1 MSLHTKKS
9 SLEQTSSLHNQIHD
23 INSKYLKKKMQKNPK
38 FPQEQLING
47 SIETHS
53 PAIYLNGS
61 TRHFEHECII
71 KLSKKDLV
79 LHQLNLMLNLDHSRL
94 ALFRKTQSLSRHKQ
108 GSQQGFLSTMFP
120 YSTLTENIFISWYL
134 IPSDQKQIGI

>member
-61 TRHFEHECII
+61 TRHFEHEYLI
-71 KLSKKDLV
+71 KLSKKRSCPPSV
-79 LHQLNLMLNLDHSRL
+79 ESN
-94 ALFRKTQSLSRHKQ
+94 AEFR
-108 GSQQGFLSTMFP
+108 SQQVSLIQKNSEPKQTQTGFSTGFP
-120 YSTLTENIFISWYL
+120 IHYVSLLNPDRKYIHIMVFNS
-134 IPSDQKQIGI
+134 Q